1 MTSTECFKAVVL
13 LLLMHCLL
21 LPPLFCGVC
30 VYGSCFVVQYLVSF
44 AIISLG
50 KREREREK
58 AGCLTLIAF
67 KCYLTV
73 GVLCLFLTEPWVSL
87 QCVIVALP
95 GHIYFSIRFFMK
107 LNFKNQHL
115 EYCQQGLALLCANRI
130 NDFPKPSCYP
140 VRNPIEQ
147 ICDVIFKNYQIT

>member
-1 MTSTECFKAVVL
+1 MTSTERFKAVVL

-30 VYGSCFVVQYLVSF
+30 AYGSCFVVQYLMSF

-50 KREREREK
+50 EREREREREREK

-73 GVLCLFLTEPWVSL
+73 GVLCLFLTVPWVSL

-95 GHIYFSIRFFMK
+95 GQIHFSM
-107 LNFKNQHL
+107 
-115 EYCQQGLALLCANRI
+115 
-130 NDFPKPSCYP
+130 
-140 VRNPIEQ
+140 
-147 ICDVIFKNYQIT
+147 